1 MEIYIRSN
9 IDLIKNMLAIGIE
22 PMTNASPCI
31 PCYWHKSATL
41 PTELNPQNLG
51 TYILESLVSF
61 RPMPG
66 ALLRTFAGV
75 QRRRRNPF
83 QREHVLFV

>member
-41 PTELNPQNLG
+41 PTELC
-51 TYILESLVSF
+51 ELVKVF
-61 RPMPG
+61 KEP
-66 ALLRTFAGV
+66 ANFCADT
-75 QRRRRNPF
+75 
-83 QREHVLFV
+83 ED

>member
-31 PCYWHKSATL
+31 PYKWHKSATL
-41 PTELNPQNLG
+41 PTELCELCEG
-51 TYILESLVSF
+51 F
-61 RPMPG
+61 
-66 ALLRTFAGV
+66 
-75 QRRRRNPF
+75 
-83 QREHVLFV
+83 